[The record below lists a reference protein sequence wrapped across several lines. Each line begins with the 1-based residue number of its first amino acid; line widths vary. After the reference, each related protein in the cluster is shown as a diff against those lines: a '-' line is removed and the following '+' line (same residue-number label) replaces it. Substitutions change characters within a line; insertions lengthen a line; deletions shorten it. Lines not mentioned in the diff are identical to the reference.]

1 MSGSNE
7 LYIFK
12 IKSSKPLNTDN
23 KIINAAVPIAT
34 AIKETQEIICIK
46 FLCLLVLKYRF
57 AMKNEKF
64 ILIYFFKRI
73 SISSAYAAE
82 SSKKNSKIGT
92 ILS

>member
-1 MSGSNE
+1 
-7 LYIFK
+7 
-12 IKSSKPLNTDN
+12 
-23 KIINAAVPIAT
+23 
-34 AIKETQEIICIK
+34 
-46 FLCLLVLKYRF
+46 LLVLKYRF